1 MKSGVAKG
9 GNALIRRENRNN
21 KTVKPPMKI
30 HGYTTEKVRWALSA
44 WAGRN
49 HSKIEFE
56 NHEKLSTKLIGA
68 RRPINGAVVKYQT
81 LAGSAESAN
90 KKLRAALCHR
100 LSRVKKKTI
109 TAPVAMAAIPR

>member
-9 GNALIRRENRNN
+9 VNALIRRENRNN

-81 LAGSAESAN
+81 LAGRSEEHTSELQSPTN
-90 KKLRAALCHR
+90 LVCR
-100 LSRVKKKTI
+100 LLLEK
-109 TAPVAMAAIPR
+109 